1 MPVPRIT
8 DLFPLSLLRPSDPLS
23 SRIRLHTEFP
33 LSCRPLHLQAVQT
46 GDHNDGLPG
55 HRPHQK
61 PVQCVPRRYRL
72 SGLHNPRM
80 SRSMLSCAVSHR
92 SQLRSRITARTP
104 CTQGPYLCK
113 SRGSRKQ
120 EFRSPCQQASREQCQ
135 EELPPCSRYS
145 RLRPLL
151 LRMSL
156 SGLRRV
162 PRCSEEST
170 ESLSMQGSMR
180 PRLLL

>member
-46 GDHNDGLPG
+46 GDHNGGLPG
-55 HRPHQK
+55 HRPHQR

-80 SRSMLSCAVSHR
+80 SRSMLSCAVSRR
-92 SQLRSRITARTP
+92 SQLRSQITARIP
-104 CTQGPYLCK
+104 CTQDPYRCMSQELHMP
-113 SRGSRKQ
+113 
-120 EFRSPCQQASREQCQ
+120 EFRFPYPQAFRERHQAGL
-135 EELPPCSRYS
+135 LPYSRYS
-145 RLRPLL
+145 RLQPLP
-151 LRMSL
+151 
-156 SGLRRV
+156 LRRSPSDLRRE
-162 PRCSEEST
+162 PRCSEVST
-170 ESLSMQGSMR
+170 VLWSMQGSMR